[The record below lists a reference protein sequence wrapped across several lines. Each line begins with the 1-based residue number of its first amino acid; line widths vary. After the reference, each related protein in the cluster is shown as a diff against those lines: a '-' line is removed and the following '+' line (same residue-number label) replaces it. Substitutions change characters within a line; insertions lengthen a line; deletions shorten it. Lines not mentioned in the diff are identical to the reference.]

1 MTQNTPRYPIS
12 MCFQLMLI
20 LNLFLEE
27 DPNNFE
33 RGRTNLNEYLREG
46 FDTVI
51 ESG

>member
-1 MTQNTPRYPIS
+1 MFIMN
-12 MCFQLMLI
+12 LI
-20 LNLFLEE
+20 CLEE